1 MQLPPPNKTPMARN
15 YELHGLHEDK
25 E

>member
-1 MQLPPPNKTPMARN
+1 MQLPPNKTPMARN